1 VFGKFAEVVIARA
14 DFDPRVRHADQ
25 RLFEIIV
32 LQSGSAQHGAG
43 ASAVGAADE
52 GLTAKLC
59 KWIGHVAFLSKTRPD
74 EGGYSAANISA
85 KKKRKGHHPAWHDGP
100 NFSEALLRH
109 HPVLPLITTTWGIC
123 TTRRIDR
130 IGSDSVRCCVD
141 MALRVIVSETR
152 AGAVGGV

>member
-85 KKKRKGHHPAWHDGP
+85 KKNEKAITQLGMMARISRKLCYA
-100 NFSEALLRH
+100 
-109 HPVLPLITTTWGIC
+109 ITRFC
-123 TTRRIDR
+123 R
-130 IGSDSVRCCVD
+130 
-141 MALRVIVSETR
+141 
-152 AGAVGGV
+152 